1 MRIPSDDPAAIWHYV
16 TRYAPE
22 ATPKSSPRLDALI
35 GFAIHYYQD
44 FVLPTISYRK
54 ATEAEKVALNDLRAE
69 LQALPVDAAAETIQ
83 NQVYEVGKR
92 QDYFASLREW
102 FKALYQILL
111 GQDSGPR
118 MGSFIALYGI
128 HETIQLLDRVIAG
141 EALSPH

>member
-1 MRIPSDDPAAIWHYV
+1 M
-16 TRYAPE
+16 
-22 ATPKSSPRLDALI
+22 
-35 GFAIHYYQD
+35 
-44 FVLPTISYRK
+44 
-54 ATEAEKVALNDLRAE
+54 
-69 LQALPVDAAAETIQ
+69 
-83 NQVYEVGKR
+83 GKR